1 MELEAECVN
10 DDLQEMLDVISEVLR
25 VVWRVVLVLQGRVEE
40 KEC

>member
-1 MELEAECVN
+1 MELETECVN